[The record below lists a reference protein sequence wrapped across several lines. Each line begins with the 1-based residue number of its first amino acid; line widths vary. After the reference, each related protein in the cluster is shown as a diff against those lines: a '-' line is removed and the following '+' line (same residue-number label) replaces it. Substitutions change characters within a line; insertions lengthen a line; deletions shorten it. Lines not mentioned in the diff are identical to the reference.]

1 LNDSTYAQEREQE
14 TSVLCDPSLRATL
27 AAAGVELVTF
37 REIA

>member
-1 LNDSTYAQEREQE
+1 MRRQREQE
-14 TSVLCDPSLRATL
+14 TAVLCDPSLRATL